1 MFSKTTACEQT
12 HGAWEEGPSSAVLG
26 SWGPSASASPLKAWG
41 LRSERGGGAK
51 MPPRGQGWG
60 LSTGATCTEFS
71 GVFGEKE
78 PNRFSWL

>member
-41 LRSERGGGAK
+41 LRSERGGGCQDASQGPGLGAK
-51 MPPRGQGWG
+51 HWG
-60 LSTGATCTEFS
+60 H
-71 GVFGEKE
+71 VH
-78 PNRFSWL
+78 